1 MTRTTI
7 RSEDITAGQVKSA
20 DLDSSAV
27 DTTPLED
34 DIAILGFK
42 VAANGSLS
50 KYNLADQTIDS
61 YEDDSG
67 IDTSGSTNEARNASK
82 YYSGIVVVPAATTA
96 FTTVET
102 TTWTAPAGVTSVNYL
117 VVAGGG
123 AGGAGAGRDYG
134 GGGGG
139 AGGLLTGTHTVVPT
153 SSYTVTVG
161 AGGIGTNSSSA
172 GPSGSNSVFDSFT
185 SIGGGGGGYAV
196 GSGSNGGSGGGSPGG
211 SSNKGTGTSGQGN
224 NGSGGSHSYNAA
236 GGGGKGGAGGSASN
250 SKAGNGGAGYDA
262 TTVFG
267 TTYGVSGF
275 FAGGGGAGWN
285 SYFGGTDESGDGGS
299 GGGGGGGQSFN
310 AAGRAATA
318 STGGGGG
325 GGSSGG
331 NASYTHNRYG
341 GNGGTGVVLINYDAV
356 NLYNNMTL
364 ISNATTAQATPTKG
378 DLVMTYSDGAGMA
391 SIGDGTNGDVRAFIS
406 RDDGITYTQ
415 ATLASQGTTG
425 GHTILTAHD
434 LDISSQPSGTSMRY
448 KITTHNQSASLE
460 TRIQAV
466 SLGWS

>member
-1 MTRTTI
+1 MARTTI
-7 RSEDITAGQVKSA
+7 RSEDITAGQVKAA
-20 DLDSSAV
+20 DLASDAV
-27 DTTPLED
+27 DTTGIQT

-50 KYNLADQTIDS
+50 KYNLVDQTIDVF
-61 YEDDSG
+61 EDATG
-67 IDTSGSTNEARNASK
+67 IDTSGSTDEVRNASN
-82 YYSGIVVVPAATTA
+82 YYSGINVIPAATTA
-96 FTTVET
+96 FTTVES
-102 TTWTAPAGVTSVNYL
+102 TTWTAPAGVTSVYYL

-123 AGGAGAGRDYG
+123 AGGGGKGRDHG

-153 SSYTVTVG
+153 NSYTVTVG
-161 AGGIGTNSSSA
+161 AGGIGINTA
-172 GPSGSNSVFDSFT
+172 APGPNGGNSVFDSLT
-185 SIGGGGGGYAV
+185 SIGGGGGGFGPWNQYNP
-196 GSGSNGGSGGGSPGG
+196 GSGGSGGGVGG
-211 SSNKGTGTSGQGN
+211 GGGTAGTGTSGQGN
-224 NGSGGSHSYNAA
+224 NGSGSSSQYNGA
-236 GGGGKGGAGGSASN
+236 GGGGKGGGGGGASA

-285 SYFGGTDESGDGGS
+285 NYNGGNDESGDGGS

-310 AAGRAATA
+310 AVGRAATA
-318 STGGGGG
+318 NTGGGGG

-331 NASYTHNRYG
+331 NESYTWYRYG
-341 GNGGTGVVLINYDAV
+341 GNGGSGVVLIKYDAV
-356 NLYNNMTL
+356 NLYNDMTL
-364 ISNATTAQATPTKG
+364 VSNATTAEAVPTKG
-378 DLVMTYSDGAGMA
+378 DLVMTYSDGV
-391 SIGDGTNGDVRAFIS
+391 GTATINTDIKGWVS
-406 RDDGITYTQ
+406 RDDGTTYTQ
-415 ATLASQGTTG
+415 FTLADDGDTG

-434 LDISSQPSGTSMRY
+434 LDISGQPSGTSMRY
-448 KITTHNQSASLE
+448 KITTHNQSASKE